1 MSVEVGWMMTGVAL
15 LILVGFCIPVLI
27 KVWRALRDV
36 SITLETLNARLP
48 GILKNLEEIS
58 GNINA
63 STTAINQEVQKYAD
77 TAAKV
82 HAAIDHVATGIQWL
96 SPVVV
101 RMPVLRKLTELV
113 ALVKGVR
120 VFVDTLAGKK

>member
-1 MSVEVGWMMTGVAL
+1 MSVEVGLMITGAAL
-15 LILVGFCIPVLI
+15 LVLVGFCIPVLI
-27 KVWRALRDV
+27 KVWRAVRDV
-36 SITLETLNARLP
+36 SVTLEALNERLP
-48 GILKNLEEIS
+48 AILKNLEEIS

-77 TAAKV
+77 TAGKV

-101 RMPVLRKLTELV
+101 RMPMLRKLTELA
-113 ALVKGVR
+113 ALAKGIR
-120 VFVDTLAGKK
+120 VFVDTLAGKR